1 MSDQRKTYG
10 SMTLSKR
17 SKQKL
22 INSSI
27 DLWLAWGIDYDAMY
41 AALDKH
47 REAASKSNE
56 EV

>member
-1 MSDQRKTYG
+1 MTDQGKTYG

-41 AALDKH
+41 PALDKH